1 MCWALIYS
9 GSGSVDLTGS
19 MQINTLPF
27 GYLKNDPAALA
38 AWIPVA
44 QYSRPFPNWGNIN
57 YVGNFGHGTHH
68 EGSMTIEKR
77 FSGGL
82 NFTAF
87 YTYAKSIDGTAS
99 NPYLCTCLNKARQ
112 RLGFAAYIQCHE
124 HLPTAGRAG
133 PPVPQSEGMERLH
146 SGWLQCDL
154 GIQHPQRRSGF
165 RRA

>member
-1 MCWALIYS
+1 THQRLGRTSCAS
-9 GSGSVDLTGS
+9 RPVDLAPWWQTY
-19 MQINTLPF
+19 TLPF
-27 GYLKNDPAALA
+27 GDLKNDPAALA

-68 EGSMTIEKR
+68 EGSITIEKR

-99 NPYLCTCLNKARQ
+99 NPYLCTCLNKAVSNWDLRHTLNATSTYQ
-112 RLGFAAYIQCHE
+112 
-124 HLPTAGRAG
+124 LPVGQGR
-133 PPVPQSEGMERLH
+133 
-146 SGWLQCDL
+146 W
-154 GIQHPQRRSGF
+154 
-165 RRA
+165 